1 MVFLNIGTLAK
12 APMLGRGFSEGP
24 LIFLSK
30 ERGVNA
36 GINTKNAIAPVAKEM
51 GREREDREIF

>member
-1 MVFLNIGTLAK
+1 
-12 APMLGRGFSEGP
+12 LGRGFSEGP